1 MGFLDYKEEVSKEE
15 ALEKGWN
22 NRWYTTGF
30 HQGMLTVLYT
40 LKALMVSKEQ
50 PKKLKD
56 LEQLIKVFEENRHF
70 LASQWQE
77 CEFDYEGFIRK
88 NKITNSYEFFQ
99 PLSAKEGFKVLMI
112 ALESK
117 NK

>member
-1 MGFLDYKEEVSKEE
+1 MSFLDYKEEVSKEE
-15 ALEKGWN
+15 ALKKGWN
-22 NRWYTTGF
+22 IRWYTTGF

-56 LEQLIKVFEENRHF
+56 LEQLIKLFEENRHF